1 MANLPVAFKKSPLLE
16 AVFELRFQ
24 PTIPTAGDLL
34 PGLLYSELKAEYPDV
49 QPLQMA
55 MLPRE
60 VRTKEPNLLYQATH
74 RLSGAS
80 RIVQVGDRVVS
91 LSLTAP
97 YPGWA
102 KFKDAILQLLKAT
115 SATGMLRAPE
125 RLSFR
130 YINVIRTDLAEPQ
143 LPLLNLRI
151 DSPAYAFVER
161 GFHLRFEHDE
171 REFTTIV
178 QIAPQTTAKGSSDS
192 LVSGLLIDVD
202 TIHAEPKH
210 IFSDTGPDLLEDA
223 HSLLKGI
230 FFSLLTESA
239 LRQLEPI
246 A

>member
-1 MANLPVAFKKSPLLE
+1 MPVAFKKSPLLE
-16 AVFELRFQ
+16 AIFELRFQ
-24 PTIPTAGDLL
+24 PTVPTAGDLL
-34 PGLLYSELKAEYPDV
+34 PGLLYSELKAEYPNV
-49 QPLQMA
+49 QALQMA

-60 VRTKEPNLLYQATH
+60 VREKEPNLLHQATH

-80 RIVQVGDRVVS
+80 KLVQVGDRVVS

-115 SATGMLRAPE
+115 SGTGMLRVPE

-130 YINVIRTDLAEPQ
+130 YINVIRADEAEPQ

-151 DSPAYAFVER
+151 DSPAYTYTEK
-161 GFHLRFEHDE
+161 GFHLRFERTE

-178 QIAPQTTAKGSSDS
+178 QIAPHTTAKGPSDS

-210 IFSDTGPDLLEDA
+210 ILSDAGPVLLEDA

-230 FFSLLTESA
+230 FFSLLTEAA
-239 LRQLEPI
+239 LKRLEPI